1 MIVKIVS
8 KKFDITD
15 AHTLQVAKEQGAYS
29 ALESAFSKTPS
40 EIVEIV
46 TQSGLRGKGGG
57 GAPTGKKWS
66 LMPQKGDKPHYLI
79 VNGDESE
86 PGTFKDRQI
95 LQYDPHLLIEGII
108 ISAYAMNASE
118 AYVYIRG
125 EYKFFIERLQG
136 AIDEAYAANILG
148 ENSTLKHK
156 VNITIHR
163 GAGAYICG
171 EKTALIESLEGKRGH
186 PRLKPKKPEPEFY
199 FGNPATVNNVETIA
213 TVPYIVENGAD
224 AYRQYGTEKSPGTML
239 FALSGHVNNPGVYEM
254 PYGSSLLEFINEIG
268 GGVRD
273 GKKLKAVIP
282 GGASTPVIKAN
293 EDLACVM
300 LDYESMRNVGS
311 SLGTGGAIVMDEDTD
326 MVEALKNLLEF
337 YHHESCGQCTP
348 CREGS
353 GWVDNIVGA
362 ILDGVA
368 KKEDLDTLLDVAKT
382 MNGKTICVFAPAVS
396 GVIEGFLKNFR
407 DEFENYIETGRYVK
421 THVDEITEVA
431 CQTSL
436 E

>member
-8 KKFDITD
+8 KKFDIPNS
-15 AHTLQVAKEQGAYS
+15 HTLEVAKEHGAYS
-29 ALESAFSKTPS
+29 ALDTALLKSPEDIINIIT
-40 EIVEIV
+40 E
-46 TQSGLRGKGGG
+46 SGLRGKGGG
-57 GAPTGKKWS
+57 GAPAGAKWS
-66 LMPQKGDKPHYLI
+66 LMPKKSDKPHYLI

-95 LQYDPHLLIEGII
+95 LQYDPHLLIEGMI
-108 ISAYAMNASE
+108 ISAYAMNAHE
-118 AYVYIRG
+118 AYIYIRG
-125 EYKFFIERLQG
+125 EYKFFIDRFQE
-136 AIDEAYAANILG
+136 AVDEAYAANILG
-148 ENSTLKHK
+148 DNSTLSHK

-186 PRLKPKKPEPEFY
+186 PRLKPKRPEPEYY

-213 TVPYIVENGAD
+213 TVPFIVENGAS

-239 FALSGHVNNPGVYEM
+239 FALSGQINNPGVYEM
-254 PYGSSLLEFINEIG
+254 TYGSSLIEFINEIG
-268 GGVRD
+268 GGVKN

-282 GGASTPVIKAN
+282 GGASTPVLKADEN
-293 EDLACVM
+293 LACVM
-300 LDYESMRNVGS
+300 LDYESMRSAGS
-311 SLGTGGAIVMDEDTD
+311 ALGTGGAIIMDEDTD

-368 KKEDLDTLLDVAKT
+368 QEKDLDTLLDVAKT
-382 MNGKTICVFAPAVS
+382 MNGKTICVFAPAVA

-407 DEFENYIETGRYVK
+407 EEFENYISEGRFVK
-421 THVDEITEVA
+421 SPVEAVA
-431 CQTSL
+431 EASCQTSL